1 MFDCAWKEAKKSI
14 VSACD
19 VSIFSAFIIFCV
31 AMSEMQHLMIDS
43 YDGNEAFLA
52 DSDRMRWTMNRLAQ
66 RYGGAVEEPYL
77 IPYFNGKVEE
87 DSGLTSMALL
97 EEGGHVA
104 IHSFDKKGVV
114 FVDLACRNSELLNER
129 DMVREFIAGVFKTG
143 RSDVFTRH
151 EGGIDH
157 LPQCFGPHYMA
168 DGRVARRPNME
179 RVYDFLDFL
188 PASIGMTPISKPQVI
203 KRNDGGM
210 TGAVII
216 AESHIT
222 WQFSPVNQYDG
233 NDSSGFNH
241 HLDVFSCKEFDVEL
255 LKKTLRRKGVKS
267 DKETLIARGLTFPR

>member
-1 MFDCAWKEAKKSI
+1 MLDRAWKEAKKSI
-14 VSACD
+14 VSVCD
-19 VSIFSAFIIFCV
+19 FSIFSAFIIFRD

-43 YDGNEAFLA
+43 YDGNKAFLA
-52 DSDRMRWTMNRLAQ
+52 DTDRMRSTMNRFAQ

-77 IPYFNGKVEE
+77 IPYFDGKVEE

-114 FVDLACRNSELLNER
+114 FVDLACWNPDLLNER
-129 DMVREFIAGVFKTG
+129 EMVRQFIAGVFQTG

-151 EGGIDH
+151 DGGVDN

-179 RVYDFLDFL
+179 KVYDFLDSL

-222 WQFSPVNQYDG
+222 WQFCPVNQDAG
-233 NDSSGFNH
+233 NGSGGFNH
-241 HLDVFSCKEFDVEL
+241 HLDVFSCKEFDVNL
-255 LKKTLRRKGVKS
+255 LKETLRKNGIKS